1 MHAWAQGVLAMMEG
15 NGLYPALNAAGCART
30 AATASA
36 LLTAGAPLWVSAAAD
51 FEGWGMLEGTPL
63 QWLAVA
69 LARSDAV
76 LPARGKPRLT
86 PPQRALVTGL
96 INHARSVSAWHRR
109 GPFMLL
115 RKHQLARMFARAEI
129 RQWALW
135 VCARNRARRARL
147 AAHAARVA
155 GGAGGPGL

>member
-1 MHAWAQGVLAMMEG
+1 MHVWAWGVLAMIEG
-15 NGLYPALNAAGCART
+15 NDRYPTLDAAGCPRA

-36 LLTAGAPLWVSAAAD
+36 LLAAGAPLWVSAAVN
-51 FEGWGMLEGTPL
+51 FEGRGRLEGTPL
-63 QWLAVA
+63 QWLADG
-69 LARSDAV
+69 LARSDAA
-76 LPARGKPRLT
+76 LPAIGKPRLT
-86 PPQRALVTGL
+86 PPQRALVVGL
-96 INHARSVSAWHRR
+96 INHARAVSAWHRR

-115 RKHQLARMFARAEI
+115 RKRQLARMFAVAEI

-155 GGAGGPGL
+155 AAGQGGQ

>member
-1 MHAWAQGVLAMMEG
+1 MHSWAWGVLVMVRGG
-15 NGLYPALNAAGCART
+15 NADVPALDAAGCARA

-36 LLTAGAPLWVSAAAD
+36 LLAAGAPLWVSAAAD
-51 FEGWGMLEGTPL
+51 FEGWGLFEGPPL
-63 QWLAVA
+63 QWLADA
-69 LARSDAV
+69 LARSDAA
-76 LPARGKPRLT
+76 LPALRKPRLT
-86 PPQRALVTGL
+86 PPQKARVAGL
-96 INHARSVSAWHRR
+96 INHARAVSAWRRR

-115 RKHQLARMFARAEI
+115 RKRQLARMFAVAEI

-147 AAHAARVA
+147 AAHAAAR